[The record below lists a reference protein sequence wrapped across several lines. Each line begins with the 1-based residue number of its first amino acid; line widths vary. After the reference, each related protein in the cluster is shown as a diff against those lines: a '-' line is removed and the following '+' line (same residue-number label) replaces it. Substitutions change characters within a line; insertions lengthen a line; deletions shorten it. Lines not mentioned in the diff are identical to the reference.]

1 MPNPS
6 PRLLTAAAL
15 ALIACPRAQ
24 DAKAPAQEPKAIA
37 YPHKDALSPFRT
49 PTDAYAPPD
58 EVYRQ
63 LRIMQT
69 YADAPGAAKSFDKDG
84 REVIDDP
91 RWREARTKALAAGV
105 QAGYLASIMR
115 LNRNA
120 DDRATAFY
128 GAFLVPDVDHVFEL
142 IAHIPGEPAR
152 RTRERAMPRAIEFLR
167 ANLKRRFGDLDK
179 EQQDAIAKALP
190 QLGSPA
196 AKAAGI
202 VRAPLE
208 TDYLHKLTL
217 APFFQMLDLDEPI
230 DQAQGLWFLKEV
242 FAMRHDLALLWLEP
256 ALPRLDQLLRSPSAQ
271 VREQTIGLLQAI
283 GPKNLREPPASADEL
298 AAWAYE
304 ASKELFPPIRNLND
318 AIVQLHPSPER
329 DAIETAGV
337 QALAAGAIGDTAAGE
352 RKDGSRYRGFRVLAV
367 PDELKVLA
375 IPATAV
381 VTSVN
386 GVAVTDAKT
395 LLATVQKQLQ
405 IQLEQQQKRAKGAT
419 PSPPLPRTLFVEYV
433 LHGESRAVEY
443 RVM

>member
-1 MPNPS
+1 MS
-6 PRLLTAAAL
+6 LRLLTAAAVL
-15 ALIACPRAQ
+15 ATIACPRAQ
-24 DAKAPAQEPKAIA
+24 DAKAKPPQEPKAIA
-37 YPHKDALSPFRT
+37 YPRQDVLSPFRT

-69 YADAPGAAKSFDKDG
+69 YADAADAAKSFDKDG

-91 RWREARTKALAAGV
+91 RWREARTKALAIGV

-128 GAFLVPDVDHVFEL
+128 GAFLVADVDAVFEL
-142 IAHIPGEPAR
+142 IAHIPGEPER
-152 RTRERAMPRAIEFLR
+152 RTRERAMPRAVEFLR

-179 EQQDAIAKALP
+179 EKQEALAKALP
-190 QLGSPA
+190 QPGSPA

-202 VRAPLE
+202 VRAPIE
-208 TDYLHKLTL
+208 SDYLHKLVLT
-217 APFFQMLDLDEPI
+217 PFFQMLDLDEPI
-230 DQAQGLWFLKEV
+230 DQAQALWFLKEV
-242 FAMRHDLALLWLEP
+242 FTIRYDLALIWLEP
-256 ALPRLDQLLRSPSAQ
+256 ALPRMQQLLRSPSPQ
-271 VREQTIGLLQAI
+271 VREQAIGLLRAI
-283 GPKNLREPPASADEL
+283 APKDLREPPADAADL
-298 AAWAYE
+298 AAWANE

-318 AIVQLHPSPER
+318 TIVQLHASPER
-329 DAIETAGV
+329 DAIEAAGRK
-337 QALAAGAIGDTAAGE
+337 ALEAGAIGDTAAGE
-352 RKDGSRYRGFRVLAV
+352 RKDGSKYRGFRVLAV
-367 PDELKVLA
+367 PDELKALA

-405 IQLEQQQKRAKGAT
+405 IQLEQQQKRAKGA
-419 PSPPLPRTLFVEYV
+419 SPAAAMRTLFVEYV